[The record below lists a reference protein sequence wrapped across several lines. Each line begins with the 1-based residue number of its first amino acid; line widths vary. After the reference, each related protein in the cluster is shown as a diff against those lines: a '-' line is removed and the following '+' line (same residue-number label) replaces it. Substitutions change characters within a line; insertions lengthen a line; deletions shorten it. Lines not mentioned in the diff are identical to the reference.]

1 MNGTNYS
8 LPFLHHTPA
17 EVGLSR
23 IQISL
28 EGGDKRIQLHV
39 D

>member
-8 LPFLHHTPA
+8 LHFLYHTPA

-23 IQISL
+23 IQTPL
-28 EGGDKRIQLHV
+28 EGGDKRIQPHV